1 MKEYVYERNLT
12 EEDKARART
21 SMEEANQLLQARY
34 EPADTTLVVWVG
46 DTHLHKS
53 FYTAEEKGL
62 KRYAGLPGH
71 YRHLVSTKRQLELAL
86 YEIGLLDPKPD
97 LLILGGDLVEYGFAV
112 EYDLFFEIVERI
124 QDIPVYCISGNHEHG
139 LGDLPAEFSRAYETW
154 KRPYWPP
161 LESSRGFYYAFTHN
175 DIRFVCIDRQVD
187 AYGLTLEERQYQ
199 WLKVELDSGDMSTII
214 CSHRPLLPVGNWIDD
229 RFPDIGLCELINQ
242 YPQVQA
248 VLSGHNHTHHAWK
261 YWEKLHIVFPSTS
274 YAVGTFTGWGGIL
287 IRGGKVEDVFAKE
300 LTGPRFN
307 SIHPGK
313 LFDQPG
319 SLHVLEPKNF
329 EESPLFNP
337 ELWARG

>member
-12 EEDKARART
+12 EEDKARAPPWKKQISSSKLAT
-21 SMEEANQLLQARY
+21 SRRY
-34 EPADTTLVVWVG
+34 HASGLG
-46 DTHLHKS
+46 RDTHLHKS

-187 AYGLTLEERQYQ
+187 AFTAT
-199 WLKVELDSGDMSTII
+199 SGRAPISVAQG
-214 CSHRPLLPVGNWIDD
+214 RVGQ
-229 RFPDIGLCELINQ
+229 R
-242 YPQVQA
+242 
-248 VLSGHNHTHHAWK
+248 
-261 YWEKLHIVFPSTS
+261 
-274 YAVGTFTGWGGIL
+274 
-287 IRGGKVEDVFAKE
+287 
-300 LTGPRFN
+300 
-307 SIHPGK
+307 
-313 LFDQPG
+313 
-319 SLHVLEPKNF
+319 
-329 EESPLFNP
+329 
-337 ELWARG
+337 